1 MLLYN
6 LNQMHRMLLIRAL
19 SQQNAWEDVAKR
31 FDLDPAIHLKQPS
44 AYSLISALE
53 NRNCTVEN
61 LKECLCELQLHEA
74 LSIISKPGTSYE
86 QGTDLVVFLTSN
98 KPLHSEYDLNTE
110 KLRFVKQ
117 PYCVETEDV
126 VKEDDALCIRAGGKL
141 HLKVE
146 AVGCPFLSYQ
156 WFRDNNNIPQEKT
169 PELIIT
175 NFSDEMEGLYYCTVQ
190 QLKDY
195 GWKRT
200 VISED
205 VTVKINIKV
214 LREKPRILSCF
225 PSEKCVLECGQTLS
239 ARIEVLPG
247 LKTQFTWVHKPKE
260 KDTRKPTPM
269 WKFTSNILEIPN
281 VNEENDGIYECRVRN
296 RYGVVTKTFEFDV
309 KKKRSFPTAKR
320 ALIVTNSLYQTD
332 QLRTPHN
339 DAETLF
345 QCLSKYNFECTME
358 EDLSAEDMRRVI
370 KEFFDTVEKGAFG
383 KNSFNNH
390 CMKYYYSIAF
400 EFDMFLFQVLF
411 YFGGHGC
418 MVSNSLYMMGCD
430 SDLTNV
436 KENQVVGAHILEYVD
451 KRQPLLFISILDMC
465 QTCVML
471 PNNNSEEKQSK
482 NKWNCNVIQCCSTS
496 QNRAALEESIGS
508 AKGNSV
514 YMKHFENI
522 INTKPNI
529 PFLDMVREVNIS
541 VGEET
546 MEQRPSVT
554 LIGRSD
560 FQLSDPIQ
568 RV

>member
-1 MLLYN
+1 
-6 LNQMHRMLLIRAL
+6 MHRMLLIRAL

-74 LSIISKPGTSYE
+74 LSIISKP
-86 QGTDLVVFLTSN
+86 
-98 KPLHSEYDLNTE
+98 E

-156 WFRDNNNIPQEKT
+156 WFRDNNNIPQEKS

-225 PSEKCVLECGQTLS
+225 PSEKCVLECGQTLG

-339 DAETLF
+339 DAETLD
-345 QCLSKYNFECTME
+345 QCLSKYNFECTRKK
-358 EDLSAEDMRRVI
+358 DLSAEAMRKVI
-370 KEFFDTVEKGAFG
+370 KEFFDTVEKGAF
-383 KNSFNNH
+383 
-390 CMKYYYSIAF
+390 
-400 EFDMFLFQVLF
+400 VLF

-482 NKWNCNVIQCCSTS
+482 NKWNCNVIQCCATS

-546 MEQRPSVT
+546 IEQRPSVT